1 MQNSRTDGDIESTY
15 ISSQVC
21 DLNDFILQDY
31 IGSGSFGKVYKVKEK
46 KTGRILAAKISI
58 QALYE
63 DSTEEIQN
71 LSREV
76 NIISKLN
83 HPSVLKFVA
92 FSPFNF
98 KNKRKPVIIT
108 EFASN
113 HSLEKLISDERESK
127 SNPNWNETRKLI
139 IIYGISNVI
148 FTQK

>member
-1 MQNSRTDGDIESTY
+1 MIEKKKKEKKIIQLNTFYKKVNQTKNTLVFIYYENSRTDGDIESTY

-83 HPSVLKFVA
+83 QCE
-92 FSPFNF
+92 N
-98 KNKRKPVIIT
+98 I
-108 EFASN
+108 
-113 HSLEKLISDERESK
+113 
-127 SNPNWNETRKLI
+127 
-139 IIYGISNVI
+139 
-148 FTQK
+148 